1 MDKKQISD
9 ISLKIIQCKEH
20 GKEFYDKVK
29 YIELIDKVSEIIDKL
44 DLLNGDDYEKIT
56 KVNEFLKKNVSVRK
70 SYFDAFREEIPE
82 IPQDELVYRTA
93 YGALSERNQP
103 KACIK

>member
-1 MDKKQISD
+1 M
-9 ISLKIIQCKEH
+9 
-20 GKEFYDKVK
+20 
-29 YIELIDKVSEIIDKL
+29 IDKVSEIIDKL

-82 IPQDELVYRTA
+82 IPQDELLCPEKVGEQNENCR
-93 YGALSERNQP
+93 
-103 KACIK
+103 